1 MNNSGISYIVFLLGG
16 LLLNKEIKK
25 NPLFLLGLFNFIMGI
40 FFIFQDELIARPA
53 AYLFQINFI
62 ILIYL
67 AQKNQ
72 K

>member
-1 MNNSGISYIVFLLGG
+1 M
-16 LLLNKEIKK
+16 K

>member
-1 MNNSGISYIVFLLGG
+1 
-16 LLLNKEIKK
+16 LNKEIKK
-25 NPLFLLGLFNFIMGI
+25 NPLFLLGLFNFLMGM